1 MLQTKA
7 QVPLAQAAWVQIPKV
22 SFPIELPTACLAP
35 CNAFILPATQSFPVQ
50 TFIGRSCWLV
60 MPMRITGREA
70 SVRDKMLLYIG
81 FDLMR
86 ACALLTCMAV
96 SNHIDS
102 LAEWSKALASGA
114 SP

>member
-1 MLQTKA
+1 
-7 QVPLAQAAWVQIPKV
+7 
-22 SFPIELPTACLAP
+22 
-35 CNAFILPATQSFPVQ
+35 
-50 TFIGRSCWLV
+50 

-96 SNHIDS
+96 SNIDS